1 MYLYKLPCDKVP
13 DIIHYD
19 VFYSFS
25 YTCLSVYM
33 PVEYFFLFV
42 VFIFKRINETFY
54 SNVKK
59 ILYFNKLN

>member
-1 MYLYKLPCDKVP
+1 
-13 DIIHYD
+13 
-19 VFYSFS
+19 
-25 YTCLSVYM
+25 M

-42 VFIFKRINETFY
+42 VFFVFIFKRINETFY